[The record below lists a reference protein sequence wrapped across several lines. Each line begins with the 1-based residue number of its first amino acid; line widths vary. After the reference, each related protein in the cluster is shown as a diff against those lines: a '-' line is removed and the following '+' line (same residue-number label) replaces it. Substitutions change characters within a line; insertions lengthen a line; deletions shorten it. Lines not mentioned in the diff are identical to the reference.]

1 MDRMMQEAMKGMSKQ
16 EQEEMKKMMKSVH
29 PAMDKMMNSTADYPE
44 FLEYHFWILR
54 FQLE

>member
-1 MDRMMQEAMKGMSKQ
+1 MQEAMKAMSKQ

-44 FLEYHFWILR
+44 FLEYHF
-54 FQLE
+54 

>member
-1 MDRMMQEAMKGMSKQ
+1 MMQEAMKGMSKQ

-44 FLEYHFWILR
+44 FLEYHF
-54 FQLE
+54 

>member
-1 MDRMMQEAMKGMSKQ
+1 MQEAMKGMSKQ

-44 FLEYHFWILR
+44 FLEYHF
-54 FQLE
+54 